1 MFKFIVICI
10 LLYLAFIVLR
20 WAFTDNKGRSR
31 RSSGGGFFDGFGD
44 GDGGGDGGGGGD

>member
-20 WAFTDNKGRSR
+20 WAFTDSKKGGR
-31 RSSGGGFFDGFGD
+31 RSGGFLDSIGD
-44 GDGGGDGGGGGD
+44 ICDGGDD